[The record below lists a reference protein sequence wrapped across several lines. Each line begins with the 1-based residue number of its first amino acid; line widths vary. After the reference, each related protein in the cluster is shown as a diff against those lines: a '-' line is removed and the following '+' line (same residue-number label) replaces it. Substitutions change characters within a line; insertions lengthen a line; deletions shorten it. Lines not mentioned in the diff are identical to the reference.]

1 MRTRIDP
8 RDVTGR
14 SGPPRSHRR
23 PTATPAEAATP
34 RARVLVR
41 QALDFFERCPACDY
55 PAEATETVVVLADGR
70 VATTLLPTCGLPCG
84 WHGTPRPRNAA
95 GEQARTEAPA
105 PVAQRPLTA
114 GVATPIRSV
123 TRS

>member
-14 SGPPRSHRR
+14 SGPPRSRR
-23 PTATPAEAATP
+23 PRSAPALIEQAEP

-55 PAEATETVVVLADGR
+55 PAEATETVVALGDGR

-84 WHGTPRPRNAA
+84 WRGTPRPRNTSGKQA
-95 GEQARTEAPA
+95 GTDA
-105 PVAQRPLTA
+105 PVGQRPLTA
-114 GVATPIRSV
+114 GVATPTRRI

>member
-14 SGPPRSHRR
+14 PGPPRSHRR
-23 PTATPAEAATP
+23 PTPAAAEAAKP

-55 PAEATETVVVLADGR
+55 PAEATETVVVLGDGR

-84 WHGTPRPRNAA
+84 WHGQPRPHVPVREPA
-95 GEQARTEAPA
+95 GTDSPS
-105 PVAQRPLTA
+105 AQRPLTA
-114 GVATPIRSV
+114 GVATPTRSV